1 MWYRIYFDFLRTFSD
16 IFFFPV
22 LRFLLGK
29 CSFWGALGMRLKGAG
44 RIGPLH
50 ALSKHGDG
58 DGNTCALA
66 ELPIYM
72 SKPKTIITLI

>member
-1 MWYRIYFDFLRTFSD
+1 
-16 IFFFPV
+16 
-22 LRFLLGK
+22 
-29 CSFWGALGMRLKGAG
+29 MRLKGAG
-44 RIGPLH
+44 RIGLLH